1 MLLKNAYVLNDDFEF
16 KQEDLRIENG
26 VFAEIGNIKGDG
38 IDAEGDYIIPGLI
51 DIHMHGSV
59 FCNCEDDN
67 ETSLKKIAEYQ
78 ASIGT
83 TTFLASYSSID
94 HDTLIR
100 AVKRAVQ
107 AHEKNFDGAHIAGI
121 HMEGPYISKKYC
133 GAMNLDNIR
142 NPDDKEINEVLD
154 IAGDLLKIVSLAPE
168 NEGAMEFIDKYKD
181 RFAISMAHTDAD
193 FEIGKRAIELGASNV
208 THTFN
213 AMRPLHHRSPNMLGA
228 AFNSN
233 VFMELICDGY
243 HVHPEM
249 VKIAYKLCGADRL
262 VLITDSL
269 AAAGAKDGVYH
280 ESGLEIFVKN
290 GKAALANGAIAGGTT
305 PLIKCVRNL
314 VSFGVPVN
322 KAVKCAS
329 INPARAAR
337 IDDKYGSITVGK
349 SADCLIVDKELNL
362 KSVIVGGKEI
372 KNIIK

>member
-16 KQEDLRIENG
+16 KKEDLRIENG
-26 VFAEIGNIKGDG
+26 VFAETGDFMGDG
-38 IDAEGDYIIPGLI
+38 IDVDGDYIIPGLI

-59 FCNCEDDN
+59 GYDCEDDN
-67 ETSLKKIAEYQ
+67 AAALEKIAEYQ
-78 ASIGT
+78 ASTGT
-83 TTFLASYSSID
+83 TTFLATFSSIG

-107 AHEKNFDGAHIAGI
+107 AHEKNFGGAHIAGI

-193 FEIGKRAIELGASNV
+193 FEIGKQAIEHGASNV

-280 ESGLEIFVKN
+280 ESGLEIFVKD
-290 GKAALANGAIAGGTT
+290 GKATLEDGTIAGGTT
-305 PLIKCVRNL
+305 PLFKCVKNL
-314 VSFGVPVN
+314 VSFGVPLN
-322 KAVKCAS
+322 EAVKCAS
-329 INPARAAR
+329 INPAKAAH
-337 IDDKYGSITVGK
+337 IDKKYGSITRGK
-349 SADCLIVDKELNL
+349 SADFLVLDNEYNL
-362 KSVIVGGKEI
+362 KQVYVKGK
-372 KNIIK
+372 KLHG

>member
-16 KQEDLRIENG
+16 KKEDLRIENG
-26 VFAEIGNIKGDG
+26 VFTEIGNFTEDG
-38 IDAEGDYIIPGLI
+38 INADGDYIIPGLV

-59 FCNCEDDN
+59 GYDCEDDDAAAL
-67 ETSLKKIAEYQ
+67 EKIAEYQ
-78 ASIGT
+78 ASTGT
-83 TTFLASYSSID
+83 TAFLATFSSIS

-107 AHEKNFDGAHIAGI
+107 AHEKCFDGAHIAGI

-133 GAMNLDNIR
+133 GAMDLNSIR
-142 NPDDKEINEVLD
+142 EPNDEEITEVLD

-168 NEGAMEFIDKYKD
+168 TNGAIEFIDKYKEH
-181 RFAISMAHTDAD
+181 FAISLAHTDAD
-193 FEIGKRAIELGASNV
+193 FETGKLAIEHGASNI

-228 AFNSN
+228 AFNSD

-269 AAAGAKDGVYH
+269 AAAGAKDGVYS
-280 ESGLEIFVKN
+280 ESGLEIFVKD
-290 GKAALANGAIAGGTT
+290 GKATLEDGTIAGGTT
-305 PLIKCVRNL
+305 PLLKCVKNL
-314 VSFGVPVN
+314 VSFGVPLN
-322 KAVKCAS
+322 KAVKCAA
-329 INPARAAR
+329 INPAKAAR
-337 IDDKYGSITVGK
+337 IDNKYGSITRGK
-349 SADCLIVDKELNL
+349 SADFLVLDKEYNL
-362 KSVIVGGKEI
+362 KQVYVKGK
-372 KNIIK
+372 KLHG